1 MGLKAIARNTLIITI
16 IILVIIAGIAVYY
29 AWQSGGGGTS
39 GSNKV
44 KLSVMVPQ
52 GDPTLQPFI
61 KTVAKDFMAK
71 HPNVE
76 ITLQPVPFSQMVT
89 TALTALKN
97 KNPSPS
103 IIIFYPSQASSLGP
117 WMLDLKKYFDNGL
130 FNKSDI
136 PESSMLP
143 VYLLDK
149 NGNVQKIFG
158 VPFQQV
164 FGYVLVYRKSIF
176 NNKTL
181 QAEFQQEYGFPFN
194 PKEWSSWDQLVAAA
208 SFIQSKHLTKW
219 ALLFPN
225 GLEHSIFN
233 TYTGIF
239 YTYALNM
246 SDSCPDIPV
255 KNGKIPTHGYWL
267 YVKEENGKIVPTFE
281 CPSAIAALKEYKKL
295 IQFEPPIDQQAM
307 EYDQIRDLFKTGDY
321 AMVAAWTSFIPV
333 YNGTGSKV
341 AGDIDVAPLPGGK
354 NPWGTSQAPT
364 FIGINPYAP
373 DVEMAAKFI
382 AFLLQ
387 PSEMKKG
394 AEQVG
399 FVPATFSGL
408 KEASKITKTAWVKL
422 FIPLLEKSAITD
434 IQRLT
439 LQNKII
445 NFFNDLKPIFINE
458 VAKYFRG
465 QQTAE
470 QAMHTIT
477 VQWEKIMKVSP

>member
-1 MGLKAIARNTLIITI
+1 
-16 IILVIIAGIAVYY
+16 
-29 AWQSGGGGTS
+29 
-39 GSNKV
+39 
-44 KLSVMVPQ
+44 
-52 GDPTLQPFI
+52 
-61 KTVAKDFMAK
+61 
-71 HPNVE
+71 
-76 ITLQPVPFSQMVT
+76 
-89 TALTALKN
+89 
-97 KNPSPS
+97 
-103 IIIFYPSQASSLGP
+103 
-117 WMLDLKKYFDNGL
+117 
-130 FNKSDI
+130 
-136 PESSMLP
+136 MLP

-181 QAEFQQEYGFPFN
+181 QAEFQQKYGFPFN
-194 PKEWSSWDQLVAAA
+194 PKEWSSWDQLIAAA

-239 YTYALNM
+239 YTYALKMN
-246 SDSCPDIPV
+246 DSCPDIPI

-267 YVKEENGKIVPTFE
+267 YVKEENGKIIPTFE

-333 YNGTGSKV
+333 YNGTDSKV
-341 AGDIDVAPLPGGK
+341 AGDIEVAPLPGGK

-439 LQNKII
+439 LQNKIL